1 MAKPFPLQ
9 SLLDH
14 ARHRMDAGER
24 LLRML
29 KRRVDAA
36 KQRLEELHEY
46 KLDYQRRL
54 TGGGAQG
61 MDIHLLRDFH
71 VFLGKL
77 ETAIAHQVGE
87 VDKAEG
93 NWRVA
98 HENWL
103 ALRRKVKAY
112 ETLATRHQHQET
124 ARQEKREQR
133 LTDETALRRHL
144 HRDGNPML

>member
-1 MAKPFPLQ
+1 MAQPFPLQ

-14 ARHRMDAGER
+14 ARHRMEAGER
-24 LLRML
+24 LLRIL
-29 KRRVDAA
+29 KRRVEAA
-36 KQRLEELHEY
+36 QQRLDELREY

-54 TGGGAQG
+54 AGGGARG

-77 ETAIAHQVGE
+77 DTAIAHQAGE
-87 VDKAEG
+87 AEKSEA
-93 NWRVA
+93 NWRAA

-112 ETLATRHQHQET
+112 ETLATRHQHRESS
-124 ARQEKREQR
+124 RQEKREQR
-133 LTDETALRRHL
+133 QTDETALRRHL
-144 HRDGNPML
+144 HRDGNSML